1 MEAQVLSANPV
12 ETPIDLAPRR
22 LPVQKRAKERVERIL
37 DTLAT
42 LLVEKGFD
50 GVSTNLI
57 AERAEID
64 VASIYQYFPN
74 KYAILCA
81 LAERTFERN
90 RSHVENYDSQIP
102 ADKDWTT
109 AMARLSPYLIDGMR
123 RDPGNVAIRHAMRA
137 RPEFCVI
144 QKRGN
149 EMLAQSIAD
158 MMSRRGYPVDGE
170 RLLRMGRVMVETGMA
185 ILDVVFTDN
194 VSDPDAYVHELRT
207 LHMAYVKRC
216 ADRSSATETDR
227 PETGTS

>member
-1 MEAQVLSANPV
+1 MGAKTDFTKAV
-12 ETPIDLAPRR
+12 ESSIDLGPRR
-22 LPVQKRAKERVERIL
+22 LPVQKRAKERVEHIL
-37 DTLAT
+37 DILAI

-50 GVSTNLI
+50 GISTNLI
-57 AERAEID
+57 AERADVD

-90 RSHVENYDSQIP
+90 RSYVENYDSQIP

-109 AMARLSPYLIDGMR
+109 AMGRLSPFLLDGMR
-123 RDPGNVAIRHAMRA
+123 GDPGNIAIRQAMRS
-137 RPEFCVI
+137 RPEFCEI

-149 EMLAQSIAD
+149 ELLAQSLAD
-158 MMSRRGYPVDGE
+158 MMRKRGYPVDGE

-185 ILDVVFTDN
+185 ILDVVFTDD
-194 VSDPDAYVHELRT
+194 VSDSDAYLHELRT

-216 ADRSSATETDR
+216 AEKSAATDL
-227 PETGTS
+227 GLA